1 MGKKNFIVLS
11 KKKKY
16 FEKISFLLMY
26 YIADLAT
33 NKMIE
38 IVLLKLNIYDP
49 TLYLALSLLFL

>member
-1 MGKKNFIVLS
+1 
-11 KKKKY
+11 
-16 FEKISFLLMY
+16 MY